1 MEENDVVR
9 KTVASLAVLILV
21 LAAFLLW
28 HKDDAPPDTPEPVA
42 APTAAAFQHDE
53 PPAPIVSP
61 PAAAAHRPLPA
72 PPLPPRVTGFI
83 NTTYASSATTRE
95 ALTQIAHGWSMA
107 VNEVRSPQHAKAA
120 GNAIAEGIAC
130 ALHENV
136 LDKAGVSPQEMLDRI
151 SATRAVM
158 LDSEADT
165 LAYIRFQSLAGGQ
178 YFQDPGSSSCR
189 FDPSSLTD

>member
-1 MEENDVVR
+1 MVR
-9 KTVASLAVLILV
+9 KTVASLAVLIFVLV
-21 LAAFLLW
+21 LLLFW
-28 HKDDAPPDTPEPVA
+28 HKDDAAPRTPEPVA
-42 APTAAAFQHDE
+42 APAASAFHYDE
-53 PPAPIVSP
+53 PQAPIVSP
-61 PAAAAHRPLPA
+61 PAATVHKPLPD
-72 PPLPPRVTGFI
+72 PRLPPRVTGFI

-95 ALTQIAHGWSMA
+95 ALTQIAHGWNMA
-107 VNEVRSPQHAKAA
+107 VNAVRSPQDAKVA

-158 LDSEADT
+158 LDSETDT

-178 YFQDPGSSSCR
+178 YFQDPGPSSCG